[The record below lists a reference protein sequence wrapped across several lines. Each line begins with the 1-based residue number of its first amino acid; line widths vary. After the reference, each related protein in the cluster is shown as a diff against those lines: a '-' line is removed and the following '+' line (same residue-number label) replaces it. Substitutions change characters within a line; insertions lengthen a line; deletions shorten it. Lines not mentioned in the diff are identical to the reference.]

1 VNEVA
6 APSRG
11 TTSGARVRALL
22 KRAAGLEKHLY
33 ASIGRAI
40 LRRPAIPPGARGFRY
55 DSSTLPLLVVFIF
68 VSAIEVV
75 AIDLIVHRWPPVRI
89 AFLVIGVWG
98 LIWMIGLLC
107 AHVMRPHTVG
117 PEGVRIRDGLDLD
130 LAIAWDDVHAV
141 AIRKH
146 SPAAKPPRLI
156 EGDGTR
162 TLVIAV
168 SSATNLEITLEG
180 PTAVRL
186 PGGPPTG
193 GHQQIT
199 AIRLWADD
207 PKAYLTEV
215 KKHIA
220 GAPDT
225 ASRVAPP
232 TRGQV
237 SHDAP
242 TSGE

>member
-1 VNEVA
+1 MSEVA
-6 APSRG
+6 TTSRG
-11 TTSGARVRALL
+11 VTSGARARALV
-22 KRAAGLEKHLY
+22 RRGVRLEKHLY
-33 ASIGRAI
+33 ASIGRAL
-40 LRRPAIPPGARGFRY
+40 LRRPAIAPGAQGFRY
-55 DSSTLPLLVVFIF
+55 DSPTLLLLVVFIV

-75 AIDLIVHRWPPVRI
+75 AIDLIVHRWLPVRI

-117 PEGVRIRDGLDLD
+117 PEGVRVRDGLDLD
-130 LAIAWDDVHAV
+130 LPISWDDVHAV
-141 AIRKH
+141 GIRKH
-146 SPAAKPPRLI
+146 SHSSKPPRLI

-168 SSATNLEITLEG
+168 SNATNLEITLEG
-180 PTAVRL
+180 MTRVQL
-186 PGGPPTG
+186 PGTPPNG
-193 GHQQIT
+193 GQQHVT

-207 PKAYLTEV
+207 PRAFLAEV

-225 ASRVAPP
+225 PSPTAPR
-232 TRGQV
+232 TERR
-237 SHDAP
+237 
-242 TSGE
+242 